1 MPYYFIPIFITISI
15 LYVLLNQV
23 KWQLFMKNKIARQ
36 VDHGIKN
43 GLINIQINGKPINNT
58 KELYD
63 VICSKDYPIG

>member
-1 MPYYFIPIFITISI
+1 
-15 LYVLLNQV
+15 
-23 KWQLFMKNKIARQ
+23 MKNKIARQ